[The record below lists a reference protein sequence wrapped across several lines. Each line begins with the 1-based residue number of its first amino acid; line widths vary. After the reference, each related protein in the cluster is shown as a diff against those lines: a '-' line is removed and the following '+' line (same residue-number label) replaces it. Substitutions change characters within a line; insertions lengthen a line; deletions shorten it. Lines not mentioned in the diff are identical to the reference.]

1 MKTFKNKMPS
11 GSEIVTQKL
20 VLRIAL
26 KVVKN
31 FISTL
36 YAIYRYFICDLYLFY
51 RCFIGELYV
60 RHISHSIVSL
70 SSHRTNDRKAY
81 YRILK
86 FEELWIEWKKI
97 LRFTG
102 LSPPIRKEKP
112 DDTTGFV
119 NKQNFI

>member
-1 MKTFKNKMPS
+1 MSS

>member
-1 MKTFKNKMPS
+1 MKTFKNKMSS

-36 YAIYRYFICDLYLFY
+36 YVIYRY
-51 RCFIGELYV
+51 FIGELYV